1 MVPDDAEAVSA
12 LRRATFSYSV
22 MSPASTRHLIEV
34 HSPAEKFLG
43 LVAIS
48 GRDLVAWGAT
58 GLNTWTSEEGQA
70 GISIYVH
77 PEHRRQGIADALAK
91 PLHDH
96 LAEIGAVRA
105 RASPS
110 RAGSSSRSGSGTTGP
125 GRCITPGSIRGCCRS
140 GRRRPRGSNW
150 SRWTPS
156 MRGRP
161 TPRTR
166 WRRWMSRATPAD
178 AIDFDDWV
186 REVWESPA
194 LGKSLGVAAMAG
206 DEVAAFS
213 AIETDGD
220 RAWSAMTDRSRVP
233 RPRASEARQVGGAAA
248 LRRRRHRRRVHLQ
261 RRRERSD
268 ACGEQLARLPPGA
281 DPDRTVANPLNCVFF
296 TLRSLIAP
304 DTALSSTEL
313 GGRSDGDQACRRRG
327 CGIHRRTL

>member
-105 RASPS
+105 RAFAEPGGVEFAKRFGYDGTRQMHYSGVDPRVSTPS
-110 RAGSSSRSGSGTTGP
+110 WSSAVSGTAADARGDRTGHDGHP
-125 GRCITPGSIRGCCRS
+125 RCAAGLH
-140 GRRRPRGSNW
+140 
-150 SRWTPS
+150 
-156 MRGRP
+156 RGR
-161 TPRTR
+161 
-166 WRRWMSRATPAD
+166 
-178 AIDFDDWV
+178 
-186 REVWESPA
+186 
-194 LGKSLGVAAMAG
+194 GG
-206 DEVAAFS
+206 D
-213 AIETDGD
+213 
-220 RAWSAMTDRSRVP
+220 
-233 RPRASEARQVGGAAA
+233 VG
-248 LRRRRHRRRVHLQ
+248 
-261 RRRERSD
+261 
-268 ACGEQLARLPPGA
+268 
-281 DPDRTVANPLNCVFF
+281 
-296 TLRSLIAP
+296 
-304 DTALSSTEL
+304 
-313 GGRSDGDQACRRRG
+313 
-327 CGIHRRTL
+327 